1 MNTPPTNQAQR
12 VEVRLRTLR
21 ILWLALFLSV
31 GIYYVFTLFAERPP
45 DLKPN
50 NTLSLALIGVAV
62 TTVLFSFL
70 VKRKLLARAI
80 NEQQLQ
86 LVQPAYVMALALCEV
101 PALLGMLEFFT
112 TANPKYYVLM
122 IIAALGQLL
131 HFPKREHVENAAF
144 KR

>member
-1 MNTPPTNQAQR
+1 MNTPPPNQSQNI
-12 VEVRLRTLR
+12 EVRLRTIR

-31 GIYYVFTLFAERPP
+31 GIYYLFTLFAERLH
-45 DLKPN
+45 DVKPN
-50 NTLSLALIGVAV
+50 NTLSLAFIGAGI

-70 VKRKLLARAI
+70 VKSKLLARAI

-86 LVQPAYVMALALCEV
+86 LVQPAYVIALAFCEV
-101 PALLGMLEFFT
+101 PALLGMVEFFT
-112 TANPKYYVLM
+112 TANSHYYYPM

-131 HFPKREHVENAAF
+131 HFPKREHVENAAY